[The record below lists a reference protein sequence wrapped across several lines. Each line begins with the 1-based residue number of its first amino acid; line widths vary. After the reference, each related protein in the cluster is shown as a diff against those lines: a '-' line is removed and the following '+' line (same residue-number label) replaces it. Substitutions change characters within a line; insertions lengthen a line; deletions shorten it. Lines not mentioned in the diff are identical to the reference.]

1 MQSNDLPPIDPGM
14 LGGDTFVPCHIKQ
27 LPPDELIVA
36 ARNAVALNPLN
47 AVTVASASARALAN
61 ILPPEHIAVMTGKR
75 WPAGEVI
82 TIGFL
87 ESTPADLQARILAHA
102 NSWRDRGANISF
114 ALTRT
119 DPMIRLTREGEGY
132 WSYLG
137 TDILSIPAG
146 QPTLCLQGFSMAT
159 PESEYRRV
167 VRHEIGH
174 SLSAPH
180 EHMRSGIVARLDPA
194 RTIAYFQRTQGW
206 SAQMVKQQV
215 LTPLDEASLM
225 GTPVDV
231 DSIMA
236 YSLPAFITKDGRP
249 VPGGSD
255 IDDSDAAWMAKI
267 YPGLTVTPPA
277 PVPPAPLGPGSKPTP
292 AAPQLRGSVGPKGV
306 PFLVYVTDPA
316 VGPGEQ
322 GYRFRG
328 KAWISERDH
337 VTIVYKGQAD
347 RLSAAG
353 SGALPGDLAAVE
365 VPGADD

>member
-1 MQSNDLPPIDPGM
+1 
-14 LGGDTFVPCHIKQ
+14 
-27 LPPDELIVA
+27 VA
-36 ARNAVALNPLN
+36 
-47 AVTVASASARALAN
+47 VASASARALAN
-61 ILPPEHIAVMTGKR
+61 ILPPEHIAVLTGKR
-75 WPAGEVI
+75 WPAGHVI

-87 ESTPADLQARILAHA
+87 ESTPADLQARILSHA

-114 ALTRT
+114 ALTQT
-119 DPMIRLTREGEGY
+119 DPMIRITREGEGY

-137 TDILSIPAG
+137 TDILSITAG

-206 SAQMVKQQV
+206 SAQMVRQQV
-215 LTPLDEASLM
+215 LTPLDEATLM

-236 YSLPAFITKDGRP
+236 YSLPASITVDGRP
-249 VPGGSD
+249 VPGGLD

-277 PVPPAPLGPGSKPTP
+277 PAPPPQPAPPGPGP
-292 AAPQLRGSVGPKGV
+292 AATPQLRGSVGPKGV
-306 PFLVYVTDPA
+306 PFLVYVTDPGLA
-316 VGPGEQ
+316 VAGAAGRERER

-337 VTIVYKGQAD
+337 ITIVFKGPAD
-347 RLSAAG
+347 RLPAAG
-353 SGALPGDLAAVE
+353 AGSLPADLAAVE
-365 VPGADD
+365 VPEADD